1 MVYFSRDLDDSLVGL
16 VEKRVDFSIGV
27 KREER
32 QVEWFKSFKLWI
44 ILILLFERKKNLEM
58 ELKNINYLL
67 S

>member
-1 MVYFSRDLDDSLVGL
+1 MVYFSRDLDDSLERL

-32 QVEWFKSFKLWI
+32 EVEWFKSFCLWI
-44 ILILLFERKKNLEM
+44 ILILLFKERRNLET
-58 ELKNINYLL
+58 ELKNIDSRL